1 MRRKLLWAL
10 VVVAGCSQ
18 QETPTGG
25 DFREVPASMIMTD
38 MTQYMTTQGI
48 RKARV
53 QGDTAY
59 IYDDSGT
66 VKIKKVRLVI
76 FDEAGGEKARLTSES
91 GDFNTATQAM
101 VARGKAVLITV
112 GGQRK
117 QIETEELHYDPQ
129 NKRLW
134 STVRTVMI
142 DGNSRV
148 TGSGFEADDKFT
160 NVQIK
165 GVTGRVGGLGRF

>member
-1 MRRKLLWAL
+1 MTRKLLLGLIAL
-10 VVVAGCSQ
+10 VACSQ
-18 QETPTGG
+18 ENSPTGG
-25 DFREVPASMIMTD
+25 DFREVPASMIMSD

-48 RKARV
+48 RKARL

-66 VKIKKVRLVI
+66 VKIKGVNLLI
-76 FDEAGGEKARLTSES
+76 FDENGAEKARLTSER

-101 VARGKAVLITV
+101 IARGKAVLVTV

-117 QIETEELHYDPQ
+117 RIETEELHYDPQ
-129 NKRLW
+129 SHRLW
-134 STVRTVMI
+134 STVRTVML